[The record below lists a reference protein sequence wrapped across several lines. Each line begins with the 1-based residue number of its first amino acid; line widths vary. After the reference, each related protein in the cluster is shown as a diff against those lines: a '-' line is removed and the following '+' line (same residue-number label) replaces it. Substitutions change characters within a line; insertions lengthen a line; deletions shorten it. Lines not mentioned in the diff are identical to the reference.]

1 MTDSA
6 VEPHETS
13 EGLRKFLH
21 IGMGFGALALARI
34 PWRWA
39 ALICAAA
46 VIGNWLLLHRLVG
59 RRVSRHARGW
69 DVGIVLYPFAVMVLV
84 IVFNWHIEIAAVA
97 WALLAF
103 GDGFGTVIGKRM
115 PLAPLPWN
123 RAKSWGGLA
132 AFILFGGIAAF
143 AIARY
148 FGAPHDVAIA
158 AAILV
163 SAIAESLPL
172 GIDDNVTVPF
182 IAAAILAA
190 MAIKP
195 IVSIA
200 APPPIA
206 WPWIVVNTV
215 LAILGYAVRSVDL
228 SGTLAGWLLGCVII
242 LGGGPPLYVAL
253 LAFFILGTL
262 ATKLGYARKSREGL
276 AQEKGGR
283 RGAAHAFA
291 NVGVAAI
298 CAIACWRGLG
308 FVPLFMGIAALATAA
323 ADTTASEIGQLFGK
337 RAFLPLSFR
346 RVERGTEGAISV
358 EGTLAGIV
366 AGFLVAIAGTAMAAH
381 HYRPGFIGSVAIY
394 KSHVIIV
401 LTLCALLGSYL
412 ESILGSWNR
421 RHGSPIANGTL
432 NFANT
437 MFGAFLFWVAWH
449 FVPMFNFAF

>member
-1 MTDSA
+1 
-6 VEPHETS
+6 
-13 EGLRKFLH
+13 
-21 IGMGFGALALARI
+21 MGFGALALTRI
-34 PWRWA
+34 PWRYA

-59 RRVSRHARGW
+59 RRVSRHERGW
-69 DVGIVLYPFAVMVLV
+69 DFGLVLYPFAVLVLV
-84 IVFNWHIEIAAVA
+84 VVFNWHIEIAAVA
-97 WALLAF
+97 WVLMAF
-103 GDGFGTVIGKRM
+103 GDGFSTVIGKRM

-123 RAKSWGGLA
+123 PTKSWGGFAAFFLFGGLA
-132 AFILFGGIAAF
+132 AFGIA
-143 AIARY
+143 RV

-158 AAILV
+158 AAIIV

-182 IAAAILAA
+182 IAAAVLAA

-195 IVSIA
+195 IVALSSA
-200 APPPIA
+200 PPIA

-215 LAILGYAVRSVDL
+215 LAIGGYAIRGVDL
-228 SGTLAGWLLGCVII
+228 SGAVAGWILGCII
-242 LGGGPPLYVAL
+242 IAGGGPPLYVAL
-253 LAFFILGTL
+253 LAFFIIGTL
-262 ATKLGYARKSREGL
+262 ATKLGYGRKARAGL
-276 AQEKGGR
+276 AEEKGGR
-283 RGAAHAFA
+283 RGASHAVA

-298 CAIACWRGLG
+298 CAVACWRGLG

-346 RVERGTEGAISV
+346 RVERGTEGAISI
-358 EGTLAGIV
+358 EGTLAGMV
-366 AGFLVAIAGTAMAAH
+366 AGCIVAIAGTAMVAH
-381 HYRPGFIGSVAIY
+381 HFRAGFIGSVAIY

-401 LTLCALLGSYL
+401 LTLCAFLGSYL

-449 FVPMFNFAF
+449 WVPMFAFEF

>member
-6 VEPHETS
+6 AEPHQTS

-34 PWRWA
+34 PWRYA

-46 VIGNWLLLHRLVG
+46 VICNWLLLHRLVG
-59 RRVSRHARGW
+59 RRVSRHERGW
-69 DVGIVLYPFAVMVLV
+69 DVGIVLYPFAVLVLV
-84 IVFNWHIEIAAVA
+84 IVFNWHIELAAVA
-97 WALLAF
+97 WVLMAF

-115 PLAPLPWN
+115 PVAPLPWN
-123 RAKSWGGLA
+123 ATKSWGGFA
-132 AFILFGGIAAF
+132 AFILFGGLAAF
-143 AIARY
+143 GIARV

-158 AAILV
+158 AALIV
-163 SAIAESLPL
+163 SAIAETLPL

-190 MAIKP
+190 TAIKP
-195 IVSIA
+195 IVALSSA
-200 APPPIA
+200 PPIA

-215 LAILGYAVRSVDL
+215 LAIGGYAIRGVNL
-228 SGTLAGWLLGCVII
+228 SGAIAGWFFGCIII

-253 LAFFILGTL
+253 LTFFIIGTL
-262 ATKLGYARKSREGL
+262 ATKLGYGRKARAGL
-276 AQEKGGR
+276 AEEKGGR
-283 RGAAHAFA
+283 RGASHAFA

-298 CAIACWRGLG
+298 CAVACWRGLG

-346 RVERGTEGAISV
+346 RVERGTEGAISI
-358 EGTLAGIV
+358 EGTVAGIV
-366 AGFLVAIAGTAMAAH
+366 AGCIVAIAGTAMAAH
-381 HYRPGFIGSVAIY
+381 HFRAGFIGSVAIY
-394 KSHVIIV
+394 KSHVIAV
-401 LTLCALLGSYL
+401 LTLCAFLGSYL

-421 RHGSPIANGTL
+421 RHGSPIANGPL

-449 FVPMFNFAF
+449 WVPMFAFEF

>member
-6 VEPHETS
+6 VEPHQTS

-21 IGMGFGALALARI
+21 IGMGFGALALTRI
-34 PWRWA
+34 PWRYA

-46 VIGNWLLLHRLVG
+46 VIGNWLLLHRVFG
-59 RRVSRHARGW
+59 RRVSRHERGW
-69 DVGIVLYPFAVMVLV
+69 DFGLVLYPFAVLVLV
-84 IVFNWHIEIAAVA
+84 VTFNWHIEIAAVA
-97 WALLAF
+97 WVLMAF
-103 GDGFGTVIGKRM
+103 GDGFSTVIGKRI
-115 PLAPLPWN
+115 PVAPLPWN
-123 RAKSWGGLA
+123 AKKSWGGLA
-132 AFILFGGIAAF
+132 AFILFGGLAAF
-143 AIARY
+143 GIARV

-158 AAILV
+158 AALIV
-163 SAIAESLPL
+163 SAIAETLPL

-182 IAAAILAA
+182 IAAAMLAA

-195 IVSIA
+195 IVALSSA
-200 APPPIA
+200 PPIA

-215 LAILGYAVRSVDL
+215 LAIGGYAIRGVDW
-228 SGTLAGWLLGCVII
+228 SGAAAGWALGCII
-242 LGGGPPLYVAL
+242 IAGGGPPLYVAL
-253 LAFFILGTL
+253 LAFFIIGTL
-262 ATKLGYARKSREGL
+262 ATKLGYGRKARAGL
-276 AQEKGGR
+276 AEEKGGR
-283 RGAAHAFA
+283 RGASHAFA

-298 CAIACWRGLG
+298 CAVACWRGLG

-346 RVERGTEGAISV
+346 RVERGTEGAISI

-366 AGFLVAIAGTAMAAH
+366 AGCIVAIAGTAMAAH
-381 HYRPGFIGSVAIY
+381 HFRAGFIGSVAIY

-401 LTLCALLGSYL
+401 LTLCAFLGSYL

-449 FVPMFNFAF
+449 WVPMFAFEF